1 LKNPSKKI
9 PLQTN
14 LSHKRN
20 RATELVSKREK
31 QISAGCKR
39 ELEKDDEERRR
50 YFLRE
55 YSVTNS
61 LIVLKKITKSS
72 NKST

>member
-1 LKNPSKKI
+1 MIENPSKKI

-31 QISAGCKR
+31 QISADRQTLNPCCKR

-50 YFLRE
+50 WSFVLGFILSLRWE
-55 YSVTNS
+55 V
-61 LIVLKKITKSS
+61 
-72 NKST
+72 